1 MQFVDQLSNGYMPVK
16 ELIKF
21 DLEQQR
27 VELNTSFGPLP
38 LGGVRGQCQWGSDAA
53 KGSKSAAVVSF
64 CIDKIVFG
72 PLTINKSGKNG
83 EPLPSKTY
91 TFFHLQDGIAAARSS
106 AGGIALL
113 QQQPV

>member
-1 MQFVDQLSNGYMPVK
+1 MPVK

-27 VELNTSFGPLP
+27 VELNTSFGPFP
-38 LGGVRGQCQWGSDAA
+38 LGGVRGQCQWGADAA

-72 PLTINKSGKNG
+72 PLTINKSGTSG

-91 TFFHLQDGIAAARSS
+91 TFFYLQDGIAAARSS

>member
-1 MQFVDQLSNGYMPVK
+1 VIQLSKGYLPVK
-16 ELIKF
+16 ELITF

-38 LGGVRGQCQWGSDAA
+38 LGGVRGQCQLECGSDAV
-53 KGSKSAAVVSF
+53 KSSKSAVVVSF

-72 PLTINKSGKNG
+72 PLTINKAGKNG

-91 TFFHLQDGIAAARSS
+91 TFFYLQDGIAAARSS